1 MSLPPALLQRLAQ
14 RGLVQKTKEKKKKAK
29 ATKAAAESEEVIAED
44 YDEMESEDH
53 RAAAR
58 AEYQHPP
65 LYDKDTSVK
74 RVEENFWLERMKER
88 MGEANSTTGHRG
100 CPNKYNIWHKCT
112 LFCVN
117 RWGDGKT
124 EPSREYMRRYKR
136 LRRKY
141 PLPKGWSDRYDPGCG
156 SYYFVSI
163 AENLVSWLPPTHP
176 KSQVTK
182 SAAVFRRQ
190 LEEAAGGEGAG
201 GSDGEQHDENT
212 HDAQETE
219 LARHQREIDEII
231 NSSMRPRSP
240 APPTDFPSIHEIA
253 QLNAVAPQRKQKSR
267 DLDRTLAKQ
276 RRERGDKEREREQ
289 SSGGRRHG
297 GKRGG
302 DVEKADP
309 MDPSSYSD
317 IPRGKWSDG
326 LATSG
331 GDESRKAKKANGPAK
346 ESGRE
351 RDKRADVRR
360 DSED

>member
-14 RGLVQKTKEKKKKAK
+14 RGLVQKSKAK
-29 ATKAAAESEEVIAED
+29 ETDPPQSASVENEEVIAED
-44 YDEMESEDH
+44 YDEMETDDQ
-53 RAAAR
+53 RASAHE
-58 AEYQHPP
+58 EYQYPP
-65 LYDKDTSVK
+65 LYDTDTGSK

-117 RWGDGKT
+117 RWGDGKS
-124 EPSREYMRRYKR
+124 EPSHEYMLRYKR

-141 PLPKGWSDRYDPGCG
+141 PLPKGWADRYDPGCG
-156 SYYFVSI
+156 CYYFYSI
-163 AENLVSWLPPTHP
+163 SENLVSWLPPTHP

-190 LEEAAGGEGAG
+190 LEEAAGGEGGG
-201 GSDGEQHDENT
+201 GSDGEQQPDDSDGAE
-212 HDAQETE
+212 ETE

-231 NSSMRPRSP
+231 SSSMRPRSP
-240 APPTDFPSIHEIA
+240 TVPKQDFPSLQE
-253 QLNAVAPQRKQKSR
+253 NTSAVSSATPPLRKPKSR

-276 RRERGDKEREREQ
+276 RRDRDKEREHG
-289 SSGGRRHG
+289 SSRRH
-297 GKRGG
+297 RGRG
-302 DVEKADP
+302 DAEPADP

-326 LATSG
+326 LSAG
-331 GDESRKAKKANGPAK
+331 GNEEQRKSKKASSTTTK
-346 ESGRE
+346 ETGRE
-351 RDKRADVRR
+351 REKHVDSRR

>member
-14 RGLVQKTKEKKKKAK
+14 RGLVNKSKTKEADPPLSVP
-29 ATKAAAESEEVIAED
+29 AENEEVIAED
-44 YDEMESEDH
+44 YDEMDVSEDNH
-53 RAAAR
+53 AGAHE
-58 AEYQHPP
+58 EYQYPP
-65 LYDKDTSVK
+65 LYDTETGNK

-88 MGEANSTTGHRG
+88 MGEASSTTGHRG

-117 RWGDGKT
+117 RWGDGKV

-141 PLPKGWSDRYDPGCG
+141 PLPKGWTERYDPGCA
-156 SYYFVSI
+156 SYYFYSV

-190 LEEAAGGEGAG
+190 LEEAAGGEGGG
-201 GSDGEQHDENT
+201 GSDGEQQPD
-212 HDAQETE
+212 DSDDGQETE
-219 LARHQREIDEII
+219 LERHQREIDEII

-240 APPTDFPSIHEIA
+240 AVPKNDFPSLKESTVA
-253 QLNAVAPQRKQKSR
+253 VNSNATAQRKPKSR
-267 DLDRTLAKQ
+267 DLDRTLANKQ
-276 RRERGDKEREREQ
+276 RRDRDKEREHGN
-289 SSGGRRHG
+289 SRRH
-297 GKRGG
+297 RGRS
-302 DVEKADP
+302 DAEPADP

-326 LATSG
+326 LTTG
-331 GDESRKAKKANGPAK
+331 GSDEQRKTKSAGNVSKDT
-346 ESGRE
+346 ERE
-351 RDKRADVRR
+351 REKHVETRR
-360 DSED
+360 DSDDD

>member
-14 RGLVQKTKEKKKKAK
+14 RGLVQKSKTKETDAPL
-29 ATKAAAESEEVIAED
+29 AAPVENEEVIAED
-44 YDEMESEDH
+44 YDEMDTDQQRTGAHE
-53 RAAAR
+53 
-58 AEYQHPP
+58 EYQYPP
-65 LYDKDTSVK
+65 LYDTDTGSK

-117 RWGDGKT
+117 RWGDGKI

-141 PLPKGWSDRYDPGCG
+141 PLPKGWAERYDPGCA
-156 SYYFVSI
+156 SYYFYSV

-190 LEEAAGGEGAG
+190 LEEAAGGEGGG
-201 GSDGEQHDENT
+201 GSDGEQHADDSD
-212 HDAQETE
+212 DAQETE

-231 NSSMRPRSP
+231 SSSMRPRSP
-240 APPTDFPSIHEIA
+240 TLPKQDFPSLQESTTVTNITT
-253 QLNAVAPQRKQKSR
+253 APQRKQKSR
-267 DLDRTLAKQ
+267 DLDRTIAKQ
-276 RRERGDKEREREQ
+276 RRDRDKEREHGA
-289 SSGGRRHG
+289 SRRH
-297 GKRGG
+297 RGRS
-302 DVEKADP
+302 DAEPADP

-326 LATSG
+326 LATGG
-331 GDESRKAKKANGPAK
+331 GDEQKKSKGATKDVGK
-346 ESGRE
+346 ERE
-351 RDKRADVRR
+351 KHADVRS